1 MNKYKKYLTPDHAEM
16 VGDLTRIKLSGPGGG
31 EGSLDQWILSV
42 FHRAE
47 TVFGM
52 DLLQSPT
59 VRDAWILFDSLKLIE
74 RVS

>member
-1 MNKYKKYLTPDHAEM
+1 MDKKDKYLTPDHETM
-16 VGDLTRIKLSGPGGG
+16 VGDLTRTKLSGPGGG
-31 EGSLDQWILSV
+31 ESSLDGWILEV

-52 DLLQSPT
+52 RLLQSPT

-74 RVS
+74 RDV